1 MEKFDINEARA
12 TLNLSS
18 TRMAK
23 LMGVSYNTFKCWQN
37 GSNRVTPATQRCVE
51 ILISIQGSKVGDKI
65 IKRYL
70 D

>member
-12 TLNLSS
+12 ILGLSS

-37 GSNRVTPATQRCVE
+37 GSNRVTPSTQRCVE
-51 ILISIQGSKVGDKI
+51 ILIELKGTKAGDKV